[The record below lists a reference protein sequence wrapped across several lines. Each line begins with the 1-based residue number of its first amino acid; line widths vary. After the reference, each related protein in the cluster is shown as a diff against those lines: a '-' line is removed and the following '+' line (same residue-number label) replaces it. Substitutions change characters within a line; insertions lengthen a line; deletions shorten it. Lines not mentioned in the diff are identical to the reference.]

1 MELSNEPAQLA
12 ITGLLLLARRGGKY
26 LVTISL
32 AAPYCRPNLMSR
44 LIACSVLAAVVA
56 TALLPARAQSPAP
69 DPGAILAAARSATGP
84 APPAQNLEVGGAFRM
99 QPAASGQQM
108 QGKLVLRFLAPQRY
122 QRSLS
127 MRLPFGQIQTTQT
140 LDGDTVWVHVQH
152 PAFGGRFMAF
162 RRGGQHMTAAEREQF
177 RQRMQARQK
186 RMLLAQ
192 WARGELEFFLQPP
205 PGATLRY
212 AGLAKARNGVTADM
226 VAVSDPAWGAHAGPV
241 TLFVD
246 TRSHR
251 LLMMSYQGVVPRA
264 FSRARFVPPGRR
276 PGQFA
281 GGGPPGTKPRT
292 VFVHFT
298 HWRKIQGHWFPMEI
312 TRSANGKTFAE
323 WDVQTVRW
331 NSRKLTARVFQKP

>member
-1 MELSNEPAQLA
+1 
-12 ITGLLLLARRGGKY
+12 
-26 LVTISL
+26 
-32 AAPYCRPNLMSR
+32 MSR
-44 LIACSVLAAVVA
+44 LIACSVLAAVAA
-56 TALLPARAQSPAP
+56 TALLPASAQSAAP
-69 DPGAILAAARSATGP
+69 DPGAILAAARSAAGA

-99 QPAASGQQM
+99 QPQGGGRQM
-108 QGKLVLRFLAPQRY
+108 QGKLVLRFLAPRRY

-127 MRLPFGQIQTTQT
+127 MRLPFGQIRTIQT
-140 LDGDTVWVHVQH
+140 LDGDTVWMHVQH

-162 RRGGQHMTAAEREQF
+162 RRGGRQMTAAQREQL
-177 RQRMQARQK
+177 RQRMHARQK

-212 AGLAKARNGVTADM
+212 AGLAKAPNGVTADM
-226 VAVSDPAWGAHAGPV
+226 IAVSDSAWGAHAGPV

-251 LLMMSYQGVVPRA
+251 LLMMSYQGFAPRA
-264 FSRARFVPPGRR
+264 FSVARFGPPGGR
-276 PGQFA
+276 PGPFA
-281 GGGPPGTKPRT
+281 GGRPPRPKPRT

-323 WDVQTVRW
+323 WDVKTVRW